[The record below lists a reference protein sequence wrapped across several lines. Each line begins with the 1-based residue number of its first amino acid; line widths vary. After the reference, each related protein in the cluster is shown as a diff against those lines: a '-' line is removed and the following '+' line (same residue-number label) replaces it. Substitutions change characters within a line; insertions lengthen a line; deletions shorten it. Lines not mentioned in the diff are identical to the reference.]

1 MIIFKGRHMDIKSL
15 LNKNQYEAV
24 MQTEGPV
31 LVLAGAGSGKTRV
44 VTYKLAHLINDL
56 GVSPYNILAI
66 TFTNKAAN
74 EMKDRASSI
83 LNRPVD
89 GLWIGTFHSICVRI
103 LRKHY
108 SSSFT
113 IYDTADTTNLIK
125 RIIKDFDY
133 DTDTFKASSI
143 RYEISDYKN
152 RGKGVHEYLT
162 DAGADYYRERIGR
175 VFEEYEKRLKEANA
189 LDFDDLILKTVQI
202 LKSNSQVREEYSKKF
217 EYVFV
222 DEYQDVNDIQYQFVK
237 LISSYHNNI
246 TVVGDEN
253 QSIYAFRGAN
263 LENIL
268 NFENDFKNAKVI
280 YLNENYR
287 STNQILTAANHLIAN
302 NYQKYKRDLFTSRES
317 DDQVVFINLPN
328 NSEEAFYVANK
339 IEELNLKGVSYNDIA
354 ILYRTNAQS
363 RNFED
368 IFLRS
373 SIPYEIIGGLR
384 FYDRK
389 EVKDVIAYL
398 RLYENP
404 YDTVSFER
412 IINTPRRGV
421 GEKTLTEFLNAKTYT
436 GEDFFAIITNSNNK
450 KAADFGNKMLEIMDN
465 KNLSLMDRVKAI
477 VDGSGYLESLRISN
491 AVEDESRVQNIEEF
505 LTFAEEYSKTH
516 EDASLTDFLAEISLL
531 SDIDSKSED
540 DKITLMTVHSSKGLE
555 FKNVFVVGLEEGL
568 FPSSRSMDSEEEVE
582 EERRLM
588 YVAITR
594 AKDRLFLTSADERMM
609 YGNVIY
615 GKPSRFVEE
624 IEDYIDRQESEKK
637 ATIKTQSSPGRT
649 ILTTGYKPMKY
660 NSTSANSADIGTGD
674 LVEHKL
680 WGEGRVVSKNGDD
693 ITIVFNSKGLKKLKL
708 SLAPIKKKV

>member
-1 MIIFKGRHMDIKSL
+1 MDIKNL

-24 MQTEGPV
+24 METEGPV

-66 TFTNKAAN
+66 TFTNKAAG
-74 EMKDRASSI
+74 EMKERASEI
-83 LNRPVD
+83 LNRSVD

-125 RIIKDFDY
+125 RILKDFYY
-133 DTDTFKASSI
+133 DIEKFKASSI
-143 RYEISDYKN
+143 RHEISSYKN
-152 RGKGVHEYLT
+152 QGKGVNEYQT
-162 DAGADYYRERIGR
+162 DAGADYYRERIGN
-175 VFEEYEKRLKEANA
+175 VFAEYEKRLKEANA
-189 LDFDDLILKTVQI
+189 LDFDDLIMKTVEI
-202 LKSNSQVREEYSKKF
+202 LKKDDRVRLEYAQKF
-217 EYVFV
+217 KYIFV
-222 DEYQDVNDIQYQFVK
+222 DEYQDVNDIQYK
-237 LISSYHNNI
+237 LIKLLSSYHNNI

-268 NFENDFKNAKVI
+268 NFENDFKDAKVI

-287 STNQILTAANHLIAN
+287 STSTILNAANHLITN
-302 NYQKYKRDLFTSRES
+302 NYQKYKRDLFTSRDS
-317 DDQVVFINLPN
+317 DIPVVFANLN
-328 NSEEAFYVANK
+328 NNNEEAFYVANK
-339 IEELNLKGVSYNDIA
+339 IEKLIMEGEKYNDMA

-363 RNFED
+363 RNFEE
-368 IFLRS
+368 IFIRS
-373 SIPYEIIGGLR
+373 SIPYQIIGGLR
-384 FYDRK
+384 FYERK

-398 RLYENP
+398 RLYSNP

-421 GEKTLTEFLNAKTYT
+421 GEKGLAEFLNAKTYT
-436 GEDFFAIITNSNNK
+436 GEDFFNIIVNSNNK
-450 KAADFGNKMLEIMDN
+450 KAADFGRKMIEIYDN
-465 KNLSLMDRVKAI
+465 KDMNLFERVREI
-477 VDGSGYLESLRISN
+477 IEGSGYLAALKASN
-491 AVEDESRVQNIEEF
+491 SVEDESRVQNIEEF
-505 LTFAEEYSKTH
+505 LQFADEYTKSN
-516 EDASLTDFLAEISLL
+516 EDANLEDFLTEISLL
-531 SDIDSKSED
+531 SDIDGKTED
-540 DKITLMTVHSSKGLE
+540 DKITMMTVHSSKGLE

-594 AKDRLFLTSADERMM
+594 AKERLFLTSARERFM
-609 YGNVIY
+609 YGNTISS
-615 GKPSRFVEE
+615 KPSRFVEE
-624 IEDYIDRQESEKK
+624 IEDYIEKLETEDKRSEKPIANTPTK
-637 ATIKTQSSPGRT
+637 RLS
-649 ILTTGYKPMKY
+649 TGYKPIQRVK
-660 NSTSANSADIGTGD
+660 NDIDSDSIGTGD
-674 LVEHKL
+674 LVEHKM

-693 ITIVFNSKGLKKLKL
+693 VTIVFNSKGIKKLKL

>member
-1 MIIFKGRHMDIKSL
+1 MDIKNL

-24 MQTEGPV
+24 METEGPV

-44 VTYKLAHLINDL
+44 VTFKLAHLINDL

-74 EMKDRASSI
+74 EMKERSSEI
-83 LNRPVD
+83 LNRSVD

-103 LRKHY
+103 LRKHF

-125 RIIKDFDY
+125 RILKDFDY
-133 DTDTFKASSI
+133 DTDKFKASSI
-143 RYEISDYKN
+143 RYEISSYKN
-152 RGKGVHEYLT
+152 QGKGVNEYQT
-162 DAGADYYRERIGR
+162 DAGADYYREKIGN
-175 VFEEYEKRLKEANA
+175 VFNEYEKRLKEANA
-189 LDFDDLILKTVQI
+189 LDFDDLILKTVDI
-202 LKSNSQVREEYSKKF
+202 LRTNDEVRLEYSKKF
-217 EYVFV
+217 KYVFV
-222 DEYQDVNDIQYQFVK
+222 DEYQDVNDIQYKFIK
-237 LISSYHNNI
+237 LISSYYNNI

-268 NFENDFKNAKVI
+268 NFENDFKGAKVI

-287 STNQILTAANHLIAN
+287 STSAILNAANHLIVN
-302 NYQKYKRDLFTSRES
+302 NFQKYKRNLFTSRES
-317 DDQVVFINLPN
+317 DVPVLFANLN
-328 NSEEAFYVANK
+328 NNNEEAFFVANK
-339 IEELNLKGVSYNDIA
+339 IEELNMDGEKYNDIA

-368 IFLRS
+368 IFIRN

-384 FYDRK
+384 FYERK

-398 RLYENP
+398 RLYSNP

-421 GEKTLTEFLNAKTYT
+421 GDKGLQEFLNSKTYT
-436 GEDFFAIITNSNNK
+436 GEDFFNIIRNSNNK
-450 KAADFGNKMLEIMDN
+450 KAADFGNKMIEIMDN
-465 KNLSLMDRVKAI
+465 KNLNLFERVQAI
-477 VDGSGYLESLRISN
+477 VDGSGYLSALRASN
-491 AVEDESRVQNIEEF
+491 LVEDESRVQNIEEF
-505 LTFAEEYSKTH
+505 LHFADEYSKSH
-516 EDASLTDFLAEISLL
+516 EDANLEDFLTEISLL
-531 SDIDSKSED
+531 SDIDGKTED
-540 DKITLMTVHSSKGLE
+540 DKITMMTVHSSKGLE

-594 AKDRLFLTSADERMM
+594 AKERLYLTSARERFM
-609 YGNVIY
+609 YGNTIVA
-615 GKPSRFVEE
+615 KPSRFVEE
-624 IEDYIDRQESEKK
+624 IDGYIEKLEAK
-637 ATIKTQSSPGRT
+637 EKPKISIGDGGSPSRR
-649 ILTTGYKPMKY
+649 LSTGYKPIQHVK
-660 NSTSANSADIGTGD
+660 NNIDSDSIGTGD
-674 LVEHKL
+674 LVEHKM
-680 WGEGRVVSKNGDD
+680 WGEGRVVSKIGDD

-708 SLAPIKKKV
+708 SLAPIKKKVWYGF